1 MLNKIKEGGVILE
14 NTKKSKGSLIKDIAR
29 NKICYFFMAPYGII
43 FLIFTITPVIAAIAL
58 SFSAYNGFQNPVFV
72 GWKNYNNLFVNDSLF
87 LTAIKNTMVFAIITG
102 PIGYLL
108 SLIFAWLIND
118 LSPNKRAFMTLLFY
132 APSLSNIFI
141 IWKLIFSGDSY
152 GILNAYLMKL
162 NIIQSPIL
170 WLQNADYMVGA
181 IVIVILW
188 ASMGTSFLSF
198 IAGFQSI
205 DGALFEA
212 GAVDGI
218 KNRFQELWFI
228 TLPSI
233 KPQLMFGAIMSIT
246 ASFGIGGMITAL
258 VGFPSP
264 NYAAH
269 TMVHHL
275 EDYGN
280 IRFDVGYACAIAV
293 TLFVIMIF
301 ANNMVQKMLRKVG
314 E

>member
-1 MLNKIKEGGVILE
+1 MNNKGK
-14 NTKKSKGSLIKDIAR
+14 
-29 NKICYFFMAPYGII
+29 NKTVLLYEIYKNKTNYLFMAPYGII
-43 FLIFTITPVIAAIAL
+43 FLFFTIIPVVAAIAL
-58 SFSAYNGFQNPVFV
+58 SFTAFNGFGSPVFI

-87 LTAIKNTMVFAIITG
+87 LTAMKNTLVFAVITG
-102 PIGYLL
+102 PVGYIL

-118 LSPNKRAFMTLLFY
+118 LSPAKRAFMTLLFY

-162 NIIQSPIL
+162 NLIQSPIL
-170 WLQNADYMVGA
+170 WLQDSKYMVGS
-181 IVIVILW
+181 IVVVVLW

-212 GAVDGI
+212 GAMDGI

-246 ASFGIGGMITAL
+246 ASFGMGGMITAL

-280 IRFDVGYACAIAV
+280 IRFDTGYACTIAV
-293 TLFVIMIF
+293 TLFVLMITT
-301 ANNMVQKMLRKVG
+301 NNMVQKFLRKVG
-314 E
+314 K